1 MGYDAIQAVFIAMQM
16 IAIDLYASP
25 YHAARTLKWDR
36 PEAGNGFPLR
46 EQAT

>member
-16 IAIDLYASP
+16 IAIDRYASP